1 MRANTRQYERS
12 ISKKTINIEWFCA
25 RRVLDKFIYPKKK
38 KKKGTLTSMSFLK
51 RALSVHIFDV
61 IFVLE
66 LGERSLKIFEIQR
79 LANDN
84 KKNGSF

>member
-1 MRANTRQYERS
+1 
-12 ISKKTINIEWFCA
+12 
-25 RRVLDKFIYPKKK
+25 
-38 KKKGTLTSMSFLK
+38 MSFLK

-66 LGERSLKIFEIQR
+66 LGERSLKIFEIQS
-79 LANDN
+79 LIVKGWQTTT

>member
-1 MRANTRQYERS
+1 M
-12 ISKKTINIEWFCA
+12 
-25 RRVLDKFIYPKKK
+25 L
-38 KKKGTLTSMSFLK
+38 FLK
-51 RALSVHIFDV
+51 HALSVHIFDV

>member
-1 MRANTRQYERS
+1 MVLRETRVRQ
-12 ISKKTINIEWFCA
+12 
-25 RRVLDKFIYPKKK
+25 IYMSEKKK
-38 KKKGTLTSMSFLK
+38 KRGTLTSMSFLK

-66 LGERSLKIFEIQR
+66 LGERSLKIFEIQS
-79 LANDN
+79 LIVKGWQTTT

>member
-1 MRANTRQYERS
+1 MVLRETRVRQ
-12 ISKKTINIEWFCA
+12 
-25 RRVLDKFIYPKKK
+25 IYMSEKKK
-38 KKKGTLTSMSFLK
+38 KRGTLTSMLFLK
-51 RALSVHIFDV
+51 HALSVHIFDV

-66 LGERSLKIFEIQR
+66 LGERSLKIFETIQR

>member
-1 MRANTRQYERS
+1 MVLRETRVRQ
-12 ISKKTINIEWFCA
+12 
-25 RRVLDKFIYPKKK
+25 IYMFEKKK
-38 KKKGTLTSMSFLK
+38 KRGTLTSMSFLK

-84 KKNGSF
+84 KKKWKFLKKHRSLGLKIF

>member
-1 MRANTRQYERS
+1 MVLRETRVRQ
-12 ISKKTINIEWFCA
+12 
-25 RRVLDKFIYPKKK
+25 IYMPEEK
-38 KKKGTLTSMSFLK
+38 KKKGTLTSMLFLK

-79 LANDN
+79 LPNDN

>member
-1 MRANTRQYERS
+1 
-12 ISKKTINIEWFCA
+12 
-25 RRVLDKFIYPKKK
+25 
-38 KKKGTLTSMSFLK
+38 MSFLK

-84 KKNGSF
+84 KKKWKFLKKHRSLGLKIF